1 MLNCCGI
8 VGAILKMAI
17 GRNVSMPGMNSEHHY
32 VPTYQIL
39 LISDNVEFLPPIL
52 MPCFGSHFE
61 NFENVELLL

>member
-1 MLNCCGI
+1 
-8 VGAILKMAI
+8 MAI

>member
-8 VGAILKMAI
+8 VEAILKMAI
-17 GRNVSMPGMNSEHHY
+17 DRNVSMPGMNSEHHY

-39 LISDNVEFLPPIL
+39 LISDNVEFLPPIFI
-52 MPCFGSHFE
+52 PCHFE